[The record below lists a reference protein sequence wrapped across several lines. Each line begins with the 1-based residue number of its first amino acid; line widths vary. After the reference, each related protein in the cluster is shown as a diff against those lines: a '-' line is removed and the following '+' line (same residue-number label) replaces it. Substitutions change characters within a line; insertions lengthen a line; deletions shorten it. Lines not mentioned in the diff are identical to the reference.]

1 MADAFPTDKYPLKT
15 IFPLFSRVIP
25 ESGYK
30 ETLFTPNL
38 TSPNLT
44 GQLKINLPL
53 QFRNLA
59 LRNRI
64 GSLAAWLKGR

>member
-1 MADAFPTDKYPLKT
+1 
-15 IFPLFSRVIP
+15 
-25 ESGYK
+25 
-30 ETLFTPNL
+30 
-38 TSPNLT
+38 PNLT

-64 GSLAAWLKGR
+64 GSLAAWLKGRWRKLKITDGIRARIIHLLCHSLSNTPII